1 MRFKVNIRAR
11 LERHARGS
19 HVFQKNGV
27 FRIIRRFKVFSAL
40 VVLILPVYPSFAS
53 FGLADETAV
62 GDYDESTIIA
72 AYEDD
77 SSESLFSQD
86 SGFVKP
92 GVVLNDERDLAG
104 VNRLIAYKVRS

>member
-62 GDYDESTIIA
+62 GDYDESTIIT

-77 SSESLFSQD
+77 SSESLFSKD

-92 GVVLNDERDLAG
+92 GIVLNDERDLA
-104 VNRLIAYKVRS
+104 